1 MSLFD
6 KFNTQGMSHQDAF
19 EELCCQLFETWGRH
33 HEHFGKNWKY
43 RNIRGAGGDGGI
55 EAYWHNTVND
65 DWVGLQAK
73 WFPTS
78 LTSTQC
84 NELGRS
90 IKSAMNM
97 RPTMKRYVVCI
108 PHNLTSMKNV
118 RGGKT
123 TDGEEGSWNGFVEKV
138 EADYPDLLIELWDE
152 NEIFNQIQWGENEG
166 RYRFWFDHSLIN
178 PETIEASLEETIE
191 ALGDR
196 YIPELT
202 DDGGMSD
209 FLDAFF
215 GTRDTRLALVREV
228 ERCITLCEQIVA
240 RIASL
245 VEVDG
250 DTALGLRDKA
260 LACACAL
267 QDYSDWLSS
276 LRGSL
281 MAETADFRTI
291 KPFQVDY
298 ATVEDFSSD
307 VYDKKRSYKL
317 PGHLEEL
324 DKLLDEFRETP
335 SSWEITNEA
344 RRTLSEPHCIIEGDQ
359 GTGKTCGLASKA
371 REYQQSQMH
380 LPILVLASSVKDGE
394 PWWRV
399 VASAAGVGSDWNEAS
414 LWQALS
420 SAAALHDVT
429 DGDVDVR
436 SKVAI
441 LVDGLDER
449 PPSSFWEGMIRKGDA
464 ISRRYPRIR
473 FAYSSRP
480 SGIAFEDRS
489 ITECRYHL
497 DDGGDVPA
505 HQLFDRYIRHYH
517 IDLNGNEQLKWL
529 LNTPM
534 ELQMFCAAHQGRKV
548 SSPVSTCLTDL
559 VKAEIERLEDEF
571 ASRNHRHDGIAASPV
586 RKALLAL
593 ARTFLGSD
601 HDELAESEFEDALAK
616 AGLDNSG
623 FTQMTELLVRYG
635 ILFMRRTEGGGS
647 FDPCEITFAAGTRH
661 LWDYFMAVLMLED
674 SCGPN
679 EKLLRKRPDASEM
692 LAILL
697 VENKGMLPLD
707 CEGLVAAVGDENAY
721 ELTLFALS
729 NARPEAVTPFRDWVL
744 GEMGSVAGG
753 LSKVVNG
760 LVIQVAEVEDHPFG
774 PILLDE
780 HLRTFGSPAERDA
793 VWSLPPSLHVRG
805 VDHQTALYRERD
817 ILKHMPRLN
826 TQETSTQ
833 MPLVLAW
840 GLSSVSN
847 LKRRHC
853 RSQLVGW
860 GLSNPA
866 EFAKLFG
873 RFCSIDDPQIRE
885 DMFAIAEEIVS
896 QGVAVAAVEA
906 EIGRLAL
913 DSVFSEPDKPGNRD
927 AALRFYGRIIV
938 ERCISDGLLD
948 ESEAAVCRPP
958 YTVPSPDD
966 SLPIFPDA
974 CNTTA
979 SVGYWPID
987 YDLARYV
994 LVDRLA
1000 STFGIYGHVS
1010 GKKSGIDSLDGII
1023 GMSASAAGVEPPTFE
1038 GWAIAA
1044 AYQYLLNH
1052 GYDPETFDADHPVD
1066 GSHPM
1071 GVDRAIRGCFYPAD
1085 HGERSTVM
1093 TVAEKY
1099 IWCAQRE
1106 ICGYLADRLP
1116 VQDQFWYEGQPR
1128 SIGDDGLVADFGM
1141 LLNYDSPLLEA
1152 TVLGLKKKRDSSE
1165 PIFPEPFSCNDS
1177 DVPAS
1182 KSELRSWIGSA
1193 DASAAIAL
1201 LGFRP
1206 NIDVSIAGDTLPIS
1220 LFANDWGVCG
1230 KESRVW
1236 LHAGVVDVEEIGKL
1250 NGASSA
1256 SLDGYDRSSG
1266 FQVGYA
1272 APASYLSPVEL
1283 LASPWMKE
1291 CDEPA
1296 GVEMVADAHVSAS
1309 PLSGH
1314 CVASLIDTGDYFYDF
1329 PSELARS
1336 LCGVTCTD
1344 GCRYYDAEGKTRFE
1358 YAEFGTAYRHEY
1370 QALLADKDALMDKL
1384 RGSGKVLVWYATVQ
1398 RDGTNLARE
1407 RIPGLDD
1414 RVEKSWIIWESNDGT
1429 FDFCP
1434 ASERE
1439 RGEPQLHSP
1448 SDVFLN
1454 SLLSG
1459 YMPKKSTEDSGES
1472 GS

>member
-33 HEHFGKNWKY
+33 HEHYDNGWKY

-55 EAYWHNTVND
+55 EAYWHDAVNGN
-65 DWVGLQAK
+65 WVGLQAK

-78 LTSTQC
+78 MTSTQY

-123 TDGEEGSWNGFVEKV
+123 TDGEEGSWNEFVEKV
-138 EADYPDLLIELWDE
+138 EVDYPDLLIELWDE

-178 PETIEASLEETIE
+178 PETLEASLEETIE

-215 GTRDTRLALVREV
+215 GARDTRLALVREV

-260 LACACAL
+260 RACACAL

-281 MAETADFRTI
+281 MTESADFRTI

-324 DKLLDEFRETP
+324 DKLLDEFRETL
-335 SSWEITNEA
+335 SSWEIANEA
-344 RRTLSEPHCIIEGDQ
+344 KRTLSEPYCIIEGDQ

-371 REYQQSQMH
+371 REYQQSQIH
-380 LPILVLASSVKDGE
+380 LPILILASSVKDGE

-399 VASAAGVGSDWNEAS
+399 VASAAGVSSDWNEAS

-429 DGDVDVR
+429 DGDVGVR

-473 FAYSSRP
+473 FAYTSRP

-489 ITECRYHL
+489 ITECWYHL

-505 HQLFDRYIRHYH
+505 HQLFDRYIRHYR
-517 IDLNGNEQLKWL
+517 IDLGGNKQLKWL

-534 ELQMFCAAHQGRKV
+534 ELRMFCAAYKGDKV
-548 SSPVSTCLTDL
+548 PSPVSTCLTDL
-559 VKAEIERLEDEF
+559 VKAEIKRLEGEF
-571 ASRNHRHDGIAASPV
+571 ASRNHRHDGIGACPV
-586 RKALLAL
+586 QKALLGL
-593 ARTFLGSD
+593 ASAFLGTD
-601 HDELAESEFEDALAK
+601 YDELAESDLKDTLAA

-623 FTQMTELLVRYG
+623 STQITELFIRYG
-635 ILFMRRTEGGGS
+635 ILSMRRTKGRGS
-647 FDPCEITFAAGTRH
+647 FDPCEITYAAGTRH
-661 LWDYFMAVLMLED
+661 LWDYFMAVLMLEN
-674 SCGPN
+674 SFGPN
-679 EKLLRKRPDASEM
+679 EKLLRRRPDASEM

-707 CEGLVAAVGDENAY
+707 CEGLVTAVGDENAY
-721 ELTLFALS
+721 GLTLFALS

-744 GEMGSVAGG
+744 DEMGPVAGG
-753 LSKVVNG
+753 LSKIVNG

-774 PILLDE
+774 PTLLDE
-780 HLRTFGSPAERDA
+780 YLRTFDSTAERDA
-793 VWSLPPSLHVRG
+793 VWSLPPSLHIHGIDYR
-805 VDHQTALYRERD
+805 TALYHERD
-817 ILKHMPRLN
+817 ILRHMPRLRKH
-826 TQETSTQ
+826 ETSTQ
-833 MPLVLAW
+833 MPLALAW

-853 RSQLVGW
+853 RSELVKW
-860 GLSNPA
+860 GLSNPT
-866 EFAKLFG
+866 EFARLFG

-885 DMFAIAEEIVS
+885 DMFAIAEEIVC

-906 EIGRLAL
+906 EIGRLTL
-913 DSVFSEPDKPGNRD
+913 DSLFSEPDKPGNHD

-948 ESEAAVCRPP
+948 ENKAAVCRPP
-958 YTVPSPDD
+958 YTVRAHDD
-966 SLPIFPDA
+966 SLPIFPGA
-974 CNTTA
+974 CNATA
-979 SVGYWPID
+979 SVGYWPIH

-1000 STFGIYGHVS
+1000 NIFGVYGNLS
-1010 GKKSGIDSLDGII
+1010 GRKSGINALDGII
-1023 GMSASAAGVEPPTFE
+1023 DMSASTAEVEPPTFE
-1038 GWAIAA
+1038 GWVIAA
-1044 AYQYLLNH
+1044 AYQYLLDH
-1052 GYDPETFDADHPVD
+1052 GYDPETFNADRPVD
-1066 GSHPM
+1066 GSRPM
-1071 GVDRAIRGCFYPAD
+1071 GVDRTIRRCFYPAD

-1099 IWCAQRE
+1099 VWCALRE
-1106 ICGYLADRLP
+1106 ICGYLADHLP
-1116 VQDQFWYEGQPR
+1116 VQDQFWYEEQPG

-1141 LLNYDSPLLEA
+1141 LLSYDSPLLET
-1152 TVLGLKKKRDSSE
+1152 TVLGLKKKRDGSE

-1182 KSELRSWIGSA
+1182 KSKLRSWIGSA

-1201 LGFRP
+1201 LGYRP

-1291 CDEPA
+1291 YDEPA
-1296 GVEMVADAHVSAS
+1296 WAEMVADAHVSAS

-1336 LCGVTCTD
+1336 LCGVTRTD
-1344 GCRYYDAEGKTRFE
+1344 GCRYYDAEGKTCFE

-1384 RGSGKVLVWYATVQ
+1384 RGSGKVPVWYATVQ

-1439 RGEPQLHSP
+1439 RGEPQPHSP
-1448 SDVFLN
+1448 SDDFLN
-1454 SLLSG
+1454 SLLSD

>member
-1 MSLFD
+1 MSLFN
-6 KFNTQGMSHQDAF
+6 KFNNQGMSHQDAF

-33 HEHFGKNWKY
+33 HEHYGKNWKY

-65 DWVGLQAK
+65 DCVGLQAK
-73 WFPTS
+73 WFPASMTP
-78 LTSTQC
+78 TQY
-84 NELGRS
+84 NELKQS
-90 IKSAMNM
+90 IKSAMNI

-123 TDGEEGSWNGFVEKV
+123 TRGEEGSWNGFVEKIEV
-138 EADYPDLLIELWDE
+138 DYPDLLIELWDE
-152 NEIFNQIQWGENEG
+152 NEIFNQIQWGVNEG
-166 RYRFWFDHSLIN
+166 RYRFWFDRSLIN
-178 PETIEASLEETIE
+178 PETIEASLDETIE

-228 ERCITLCEQIVA
+228 ESCINLCEQIVA

-245 VEVDG
+245 AEVDG
-250 DTALGLRDKA
+250 DTAIGLRDKA
-260 LACACAL
+260 HACACAL
-267 QDYSDWLSS
+267 QDYSHWLSS
-276 LRGSL
+276 LRGPL
-281 MAETADFRTI
+281 MVEADGFLDV

-298 ATVEDFSSD
+298 AAVEDFSSD
-307 VYDKKRSYKL
+307 VYDKKRSYGL
-317 PGHLEEL
+317 SGHLEEL
-324 DKLLDEFRETP
+324 DKLLNEFRGKP
-335 SSWEITNEA
+335 SPWEIADEVK
-344 RRTLSEPHCIIEGDQ
+344 RTLSEPHCVIEGDQ

-380 LPILVLASSVKDGE
+380 LPILIPASSVKDGE
-394 PWWRV
+394 PWWRII
-399 VASAAGVGSDWNEAS
+399 ANAAGIGSDWNEAS

-420 SAAALHDVT
+420 SAATLHDVAN
-429 DGDVDVR
+429 GDVGVR

-449 PPSSFWEGMIRKGDA
+449 PPSSFWEVMIRKGDA

-480 SGIAFEDRS
+480 SGIAFEDHS
-489 ITECRYHL
+489 ITTCRYHL
-497 DDGGDVPA
+497 SDGGDVPA
-505 HQLFDRYIRHYH
+505 YQLFDRYIRHYR
-517 IDLNGNEQLKWL
+517 IDLDGNEQLKWL

-534 ELQMFCAAHQGRKV
+534 ELQMFCAVHRGRKV
-548 SSPVSTCLTDL
+548 PSTVSTCMTDL
-559 VKAEIERLEDEF
+559 VKAEINRLEDEF
-571 ASRNHRHDGIAASPV
+571 ASRNHRHDGIVAHPV
-586 RKALLAL
+586 GKALPSI
-593 ARTFLGSD
+593 ARAFLGSD
-601 HDELAESEFEDALAK
+601 CDELAESELDDALSK
-616 AGLDNSG
+616 ANLDNSG
-623 FTQMTELLVRYG
+623 STQMTELLVSYG
-635 ILFMRRTEGGGS
+635 ILSMRRTKGRGS
-647 FDPCEITFAAGTRH
+647 FDPCEITYAAGTRH
-661 LWDYFMAVLMLED
+661 LWDYFMAMLMLED

-679 EKLLRKRPDASEM
+679 EKLLRRRPDASEM

-697 VENKGMLPLD
+697 VENKGVLPLN
-707 CEGLVAAVGDENAY
+707 CKSLVAAVGNENANG
-721 ELTLFALS
+721 LTLFALS
-729 NARPEAVTPFRDWVL
+729 NARPESVAPFRDWVL
-744 GEMGSVAGG
+744 SEMGSVADG

-760 LVIQVAEVEDHPFG
+760 LVIQVAEMENHPFG
-774 PILLDE
+774 PTLLDE
-780 HLRTFGSPAERDA
+780 YLRTFDSPAGRDA
-793 VWSLPPSLHVRG
+793 VWSLPPSLRIRSI
-805 VDHQTALYRERD
+805 DYQTALYRERD
-817 ILKHMPRLN
+817 LLRHMPRLHKH
-826 TQETSTQ
+826 ETCTQ

-853 RSQLVGW
+853 RNQLVRW

-948 ESEAAVCRPP
+948 ESETAVCRPP
-958 YTVPSPDD
+958 YTVSSPED
-966 SLPIFPDA
+966 SLPIFPGA

-979 SVGYWPID
+979 SVGYWPIH

-994 LVDRLA
+994 LVDRLT

-1010 GKKSGIDSLDGII
+1010 GEKSGIDPLDGII

-1038 GWAIAA
+1038 GWVIAA
-1044 AYQYLLNH
+1044 AYQYLLDH
-1052 GYDPETFDADHPVD
+1052 GYDPETFDADLSVD
-1066 GSHPM
+1066 GPRPM

-1099 IWCAQRE
+1099 VWCALRE

-1116 VQDQFWYEGQPR
+1116 VQDQFWYEGQPG
-1128 SIGDDGLVADFGM
+1128 SVGDDGLVADFGM
-1141 LLNYDSPLLEA
+1141 LLSYDSPLLEA
-1152 TVLGLKKKRDSSE
+1152 TVLGLNKKRGGSE
-1165 PIFPEPFSCNDS
+1165 PLFPEPFSCNDS
-1177 DVPAS
+1177 DVPAT
-1182 KSELRSWIGSA
+1182 KGELRSWIGSA
-1193 DASAAIAL
+1193 DASAAITL
-1201 LGFRP
+1201 LGYRP

-1236 LHAGVVDVEEIGKL
+1236 LHAGIVDVEEIGKL
-1250 NGASSA
+1250 DDASSA
-1256 SLDGYDRSSG
+1256 CLDGYDRSSD
-1266 FQVGYA
+1266 FQVGLA

-1291 CDEPA
+1291 CDEPS
-1296 GVEMVADAHVSAS
+1296 GVEMVADAHLSAS
-1309 PLSGH
+1309 PLSGR

-1336 LCGVTCTD
+1336 LCGVTHTD

-1358 YAEFGTAYRHEY
+1358 YVEYGTAYRHEY
-1370 QALLADKDALMDKL
+1370 QALLADKETLVDRL
-1384 RGSGKVLVWYATVQ
+1384 RGSGKALVWYATVQ

-1407 RIPGLDD
+1407 RISGFDD
-1414 RVEKSWIIWESNDGT
+1414 RFEKSWIIWESNDGT
-1429 FDFCP
+1429 FGFCP

-1439 RGEPQLHSP
+1439 QVEPQSS
-1448 SDVFLN
+1448 SDDFLN
-1454 SLLSG
+1454 KFLPDC
-1459 YMPKKSTEDSGES
+1459 MPYVSTEDSGES
-1472 GS
+1472 DS

>member
-1 MSLFD
+1 MSIFD
-6 KFNTQGMSHQDAF
+6 KFNTQGMGRQDAF

-33 HEHFGKNWKY
+33 HEHYGKNWKY

-65 DWVGLQAK
+65 DCVGLQAK

-78 LTSTQC
+78 MTSTQY
-84 NELGRS
+84 NELRRS
-90 IKSAMNM
+90 IETAMSI
-97 RPTMKRYVVCI
+97 RPTMGHYIICI
-108 PHNLTSMKNV
+108 PHNLTSMKKV
-118 RGGKT
+118 RGNKT
-123 TDGEEGSWNGFVEKV
+123 TKGEEDSWNQFVE
-138 EADYPDLLIELWDE
+138 EAEEEHPKLQLGLWDE
-152 NEIFNQIQWGENEG
+152 NEIFNQLQRCENEG
-166 RYRFWFDHSLIN
+166 RCRFWFSHSLIN
-178 PETIEASLEETIE
+178 PETIRVSLDETIE

-202 DDGGMSD
+202 DNGGMSD
-209 FLDAFF
+209 FVDAFF
-215 GTRDTRLALVREV
+215 GTWDARLALVREV
-228 ERCITLCEQIVA
+228 ENCITLCEQIVA

-245 VEVDG
+245 AEVDG
-250 DTALGLRDKA
+250 DTAISLRDKA
-260 LACACAL
+260 HACACTL
-267 QDYSDWLSS
+267 QDYSHWLSS
-276 LRGSL
+276 LRGPL
-281 MAETADFRTI
+281 MDEADDFLDV

-298 ATVEDFSSD
+298 AGVEDFSSD
-307 VYDKKRSYKL
+307 VYDKKRSYDL

-324 DKLLDEFRETP
+324 DKLLNELRDKP
-335 SSWEITNEA
+335 SPWEIADEVK
-344 RRTLSEPHCIIEGDQ
+344 RTLSEPHCVIEGDQ

-380 LPILVLASSVKDGE
+380 LPILIPASSVKDGE
-394 PWWRV
+394 PWWRII
-399 VASAAGVGSDWNEAS
+399 ANAAGIGSDWNEAS

-420 SAAALHDVT
+420 SAATLHDVAN
-429 DGDVDVR
+429 GDVGVR

-449 PPSSFWEGMIRKGDA
+449 PPFSFWEVMIRKGDA

-480 SGIAFEDRS
+480 SGIVFKDRS
-489 ITECRYHL
+489 ITECWYRL
-497 DDGGDVPA
+497 DDGGDIPA
-505 HQLFDRYIRHYH
+505 HQLFDRYIRHYRV
-517 IDLNGNEQLKWL
+517 DLDGNEQLKWL

-534 ELQMFCAAHQGRKV
+534 ELQMFCAAHKGRKV
-548 SSPVSTCLTDL
+548 SSPVSTCMTGL

-571 ASRNHRHDGIAASPV
+571 ASRNHRHDGTAAFPV

-601 HDELAESEFEDALAK
+601 RDELAESEFEDALAET
-616 AGLDNSG
+616 GLDNSG
-623 FTQMTELLVRYG
+623 FAQMTELLVRYG
-635 ILFMRRTEGGGS
+635 ILFMRRTRGGGS
-647 FDPCEITFAAGTRH
+647 FDPCEITYAAGTRH
-661 LWDYFMAVLMLED
+661 LWDFFMAVLMLED
-674 SCGPN
+674 GFGPN
-679 EKLLRKRPDASEM
+679 EKLLRRRPDASEM

-707 CEGLVAAVGDENAY
+707 CGDLVAAVGDENAY

-729 NARPEAVTPFRDWVL
+729 NARPEAVAPFRDWVL
-744 GEMGSVAGG
+744 NEMGSAADG
-753 LSKVVNG
+753 LSKVVNR
-760 LVIQVAEVEDHPFG
+760 LVIQVAELENHPFG
-774 PILLDE
+774 PTLLDE
-780 HLRTFGSPAERDA
+780 YLRTFDSPAGRDA
-793 VWSLPPSLHVRG
+793 VWSLPSSLRIRSI
-805 VDHQTALYRERD
+805 DYQTALYRERV
-817 ILKHMPRLN
+817 LLRHVPRLHKH
-826 TQETSTQ
+826 ETCTQ

-853 RSQLVGW
+853 RSELVKW
-860 GLSNPA
+860 GLSNCA

-896 QGVAVAAVEA
+896 QGVAVADVEV

-913 DSVFSEPDKPGNRD
+913 DSVFSEPDKPGNRN

-958 YTVPSPDD
+958 YTVSSPED
-966 SLPIFPDA
+966 SLPIFPGA
-974 CNTTA
+974 CNATA
-979 SVGYWPID
+979 SVGYWPIH

-1000 STFGIYGHVS
+1000 STFGIYGNAS
-1010 GKKSGIDSLDGII
+1010 GKKSGIDSLDSII

-1038 GWAIAA
+1038 GWVIAA

-1052 GYDPETFDADHPVD
+1052 GYDPEAFDAGRPVD

-1071 GVDRAIRGCFYPAD
+1071 GVDRAIRSYFYPAD

-1099 IWCAQRE
+1099 VWCALRE

-1116 VQDQFWYEGQPR
+1116 VQDQLWYERQPG

-1141 LLNYDSPLLEA
+1141 LLSYDSPLLEA
-1152 TVLGLKKKRDSSE
+1152 TVLGLKKKCESSE
-1165 PIFPEPFSCNDS
+1165 PLFPKPFSCNDS
-1177 DVPAS
+1177 DAPAS
-1182 KSELRSWIGSA
+1182 KGELRSWIDSA

-1201 LGFRP
+1201 LGYRP
-1206 NIDVSIAGDTLPIS
+1206 NIDVSIVGDTLPIS

-1291 CDEPA
+1291 YDEPME
-1296 GVEMVADAHVSAS
+1296 VEMVADAHVLAS

-1314 CVASLIDTGDYFYDF
+1314 CVASLIDMGDYFYDF

-1336 LCGVTCTD
+1336 LCGVTHTD
-1344 GCRYYDAEGKTRFE
+1344 GCRYYDAEGKVCFE
-1358 YAEFGTAYRHEY
+1358 YTEFGTAYRHEY
-1370 QALLADKDALMDKL
+1370 QALLADKETLVGRL
-1384 RGSGKVLVWYATVQ
+1384 RGSGKALVWYATVQ

-1407 RIPGLDD
+1407 RISGFDD

-1439 RGEPQLHSP
+1439 QDRPRPP
-1448 SDVFLN
+1448 SEDFLS
-1454 SLLSG
+1454 SLLFD
-1459 YMPKKSTEDSGES
+1459 YMPKESAEDSGKS
-1472 GS
+1472 NS